1 LPRNRIVKSPTILI
15 GAQEVARM
23 LYKSIKSISGRSVVS
38 SALHAQAAYMPRRS
52 ASRGLL
58 AARRTER
65 RDRLIASALLLALL
79 AGWALN
85 FVSVKQ
91 LSLNLGDFLAQAIAR
106 HA

>member
-1 LPRNRIVKSPTILI
+1 
-15 GAQEVARM
+15 M
-23 LYKSIKSISGRSVVS
+23 S
-38 SALHAQAAYMPRRS
+38 SALHVQAAFAPRRR

-85 FVSVKQ
+85 FISVKQ
-91 LSLNLGDFLAQAIAR
+91 LSLSLSGFLVLASQ
-106 HA
+106 HQV